1 MSTDSNILIVDDDE
15 TNRYT
20 LARRLAREGY
30 NKVTMAGNGVEAL
43 AALRQDKVDL
53 VLLDIMM
60 PVMDGFAVLEA
71 MNADAALK
79 QVPVL
84 VISAVDESASFMRA
98 IELGAQDY
106 LSKPFDPVLLRV
118 RVKTCLERRRLQQSV
133 TELLAESRAMLEL
146 SPVATFF
153 FKHLKLIWMNPVAEQ
168 LLGYASSE
176 MVGTSTEFLHSSTD
190 DYRKFVS
197 RTGNVLKSGAP
208 FRGDVH
214 LRRKDNKTILARL
227 SAKAI
232 APWDLDRGIIWIAED
247 VTEQRTEAARV
258 QFLAHH
264 DTLTGLPNR
273 LLLQDRLKIATAQSL
288 RAKNAVGV
296 IFLDLDKFKGI
307 NDSLGHAVGDLL
319 LIEVAKRLRAAVRE
333 SDTVVRLGGDEFV
346 IVLPGLRAAEDAV
359 VVAQKVQVALAQ
371 PYTLQDHTVN
381 TTPSIG
387 VALYPNDTNDPEAIL
402 KRADEAMY
410 AAKQAGR
417 NQICYA
423 QPLDT
428 Q

>member
-1 MSTDSNILIVDDDE
+1 MSQDATILIVDDDE

-30 NKVTMAGNGVEAL
+30 TKVVMAGNGVEAL
-43 AALRQDKVDL
+43 AAMRQDTVDL

-60 PVMDGFAVLEA
+60 PVMDGFGVLEA
-71 MNADAALK
+71 MHADATMK

-84 VISAVDESASFMRA
+84 VISAVDDNTSFMRA

-106 LSKPFDPVLLRV
+106 LPKPFDPLLLRV
-118 RVKTCLERRRLQQSV
+118 RVKTCLERRRLQQNV

-153 FKHLKLIWMNPVAEQ
+153 FKDLRLVWMNPVAEQ

-176 MVGTSTEFLHSSTD
+176 MAGTKTEFLHSSD
-190 DYRKFVS
+190 AEYRAFVT
-197 RTGNVLKSGAP
+197 RTASVLKTGAP

-214 LRRKDNKTILARL
+214 LRRKDGKTILTRL

-232 APWDLDRGIIWIAED
+232 APWDLARGIIWIAED
-247 VTEQRTEAARV
+247 VTEQRIEAARV

-273 LLLQDRLKIATAQSL
+273 LLLADRLKLAVAQSM
-288 RAKNAVGV
+288 RAKNLVGV
-296 IFLDLDKFKGI
+296 VFLDLDKFKGI
-307 NDSLGHAVGDLL
+307 NDTLGHAVGDLL

-346 IVLPGLRAAEDAV
+346 IVLPGLKSRDDAA

-371 PYTLQDHTVN
+371 PYTLQEHTVN

-387 VALYPNDTNDPEAIL
+387 VALYPNHTLDPEALL
-402 KRADEAMY
+402 KKADEAMY

-423 QPLDT
+423 T
-428 Q
+428 A